1 MVRNPVQKCR
11 CHFGIAKD
19 RHPLP
24 ELQIGCNDDAG
35 LFIKLADE
43 MEQQRPARFWE
54 RDVSQFIN
62 NHTIHLGQL
71 ANDFASVSFRLF
83 PDQGVDK
90 INSIVEACLLTL
102 IDERRAQSNG
112 DVGFTGSGAADKD

>member
-54 RDVSQFIN
+54 RDVNKTSGSILN
-62 NHTIHLGQL
+62 
-71 ANDFASVSFRLF
+71 ANYPPKWVNF
-83 PDQGVDK
+83 
-90 INSIVEACLLTL
+90 ACL
-102 IDERRAQSNG
+102 
-112 DVGFTGSGAADKD
+112 FTVQAE